1 MYKITLKQGNMF
13 NEKEADF
20 VVNPSNMEL
29 NEVSSISM
37 TINRIC
43 GDQIQKE
50 IDKYTPISQGEV
62 IATSCPKN
70 PNYKTILYVGIMDY
84 TKENEKTSLDI
95 IKTAL
100 KNIAKFL
107 TPNSKLLLPLM
118 GCDVGGLDREEVV
131 TIYKEFF
138 SKKIEFDVE
147 VVIYGYKEFKDDEN
161 NNWIDVLIK
170 WADENNLSADDVPRD
185 KNKLQNLDI
194 LSLEDYKLTYLPK
207 EICNLKN
214 LTYLSLYSSNLTH
227 LPDEIGNLENL
238 EFLILC
244 FNQLEELP
252 KSIGKLKNLTTLQLN
267 SNQLKKLPK
276 EIGDLENL
284 MELYLCENPL
294 KELPDEITKLK
305 NLQEIMCDCFYE
317 NIEYEYSCEFT
328 LSDKQKQFFKKIE
341 CDYCRMV
348 GC

>member
-1 MYKITLKQGNMF
+1 MYKITLKQGNML

-20 VVNPSNMEL
+20 VVNASNTEL
-29 NEVSSISM
+29 NEVSGISM

-43 GDQIQKE
+43 GHQVQKE

-70 PNYKTILYVGIMDY
+70 PNYKTILHVGIMDY
-84 TKENEKTSLDI
+84 TKENEETSLDT

-107 TPNSKLLLPLM
+107 TPNSKLLLPIM
-118 GCDVGGLDREEVV
+118 GIGEKLDREEVV
-131 TIYKEFF
+131 KIYKDFF
-138 SKKIEFDVE
+138 NQDIEFNVE
-147 VVIYGYKEFKDDEN
+147 VVIYGYKEFEDGEN
-161 NNWIDVLIK
+161 NKWIDVLIK
-170 WADENNLSADDVPRD
+170 WADENNLSEEDFPRD

-194 LSLEDYKLTYLPK
+194 LSLEDYTLTYLPK
-207 EICNLKN
+207 EIGNLKN
-214 LTYLSLYSSNLTH
+214 LEYLSVYSSNLTH

-252 KSIGKLKNLTTLQLN
+252 KSIGKLKNLVTLQLN

-294 KELPDEITKLK
+294 KELPDEIIKLK

-317 NIEYEYSCEFT
+317 NIEHKDSFEFR

-341 CDYCRMV
+341 CDYCRMLA
-348 GC
+348 C